1 MRYYYKDY
9 IFDDVDFLWRTRQ
22 KLFLKNV
29 ITIIT
34 ITIIIVVC
42 IVVQ

>member
-29 ITIIT
+29 II
-34 ITIIIVVC
+34 ITIII